1 MGLSVWICVL
11 CSVLRAGVF
20 SQALRCTPG
29 SAQPG
34 CTRGLITNDA
44 DEQYTDHHVE
54 QQRPPPL
61 LSGPERHTQGAL
73 RRHREHG
80 SWRTTPQQHQQHQQH
95 QHQQHVS
102 LQPSQP
108 GVVTARGFPN
118 TLIQAERARR
128 HLPLAVNTKRGKRKP
143 RVGSFSLII
152 NNNPSAPL
160 QISRARRQVKTEAP
174 QRGKSTRSGA
184 YSVLGDPQ
192 ADGQTDRARRSVT
205 E

>member
-11 CSVLRAGVF
+11 CSVLWASVF

-29 SAQPG
+29 SG
-34 CTRGLITNDA
+34 CSRGLITNDA

-61 LSGPERHTQGAL
+61 LSGPEKHTQVAL
-73 RRHREHG
+73 RRHREHE
-80 SWRTTPQQHQQHQQH
+80 SWRTTPHQHHQRHPHHQHQNLQH
-95 QHQQHVS
+95 QHLS

-128 HLPLAVNTKRGKRKP
+128 HLPMANTKKNKRKP

-160 QISRARRQVKTEAP
+160 QISRARRQVKTETP

-192 ADGQTDRARRSVT
+192 TGGQADKL
-205 E
+205 EE